1 VAHSIEYIISACIL
15 VLVLL
20 TSTSFAFLYVLP
32 QRLSTSQQQVIRH
45 CESVMAQLVGSPGR
59 PAGWGGS
66 LTYKPDD
73 LQELGLAVE
82 EHGLTIPYVL
92 DVDKVNK
99 LVDSDFGITADQVSA
114 LLDIEREYL
123 FNLKIYPAIKID
135 PRPTKTV
142 TVNGKP
148 MYASFKVY
156 VTTHDGIPL
165 PNVNLS
171 SSVMAAYAKTGLGG
185 DDAEVIYYDS
195 DFISASTDWNGSACL
210 DFTNFISSLDGSPVG
225 LVLTVLA
232 NYHGIP
238 STKAFEFGSNPDDT
252 FRAKMVG
259 ETILVEI
266 PVDKAPPKG
275 AKHARKAAKVIT
287 VDQGLTVGTAEDNL
301 LVFAKVNEGLVN
313 YGSKNYK
320 TFSLSSNEPNMYF
333 VAFVVKSIG
342 KNKLVVVPRLPDYV
356 EFGYKVPSWG
366 TTSMA
371 QVRRMVMIEGAAY
384 YVELTLWKASEF

>member
-1 VAHSIEYIISACIL
+1 MAHSIEYIISACIL

-59 PAGWGGS
+59 PTNWGGS
-66 LTYKPDD
+66 LTCKPED

-82 EHGLTIPYVL
+82 EHGLTRPYVL

-99 LVDSDFGITADQVSA
+99 LVDSDFGITVEQVSA
-114 LLDIEREYL
+114 LLDIEKEYL
-123 FNLKIYPAIKID
+123 FNLKIYPAINIETS
-135 PRPTKTV
+135 PVNTV
-142 TVNGKP
+142 VVNGKSI
-148 MYASFKVY
+148 YASFKVY
-156 VTTHDGIPL
+156 VTTHDRIPL

-171 SSVMAAYAKTGLGG
+171 SLIMTAYAKVGLGG
-185 DDAEVIYYDS
+185 DVDVVYYES
-195 DFISASTDWNGSACL
+195 DFIVSTTDWNGSAYL
-210 DFTNFISSLDGSPVG
+210 DFTNFVSSLDGTPVG

-238 STKAFEFGSNPDDT
+238 SAKAFEFGSNPDDT

-266 PVDKAPPKG
+266 PVEKTPKG

-287 VDQGLTVGTAEDNL
+287 LDQGLTLGTAEDNL
-301 LVFAKVNEGLVN
+301 LVFAKMNEGLVN
-313 YGSKNYK
+313 YGSKNYR

-356 EFGYKVPSWG
+356 DFGYKVPSWG